1 LAGARVLWGREGARG
16 KGREEIASLSSSSC
30 VLACLI
36 PEGND
41 LIKLVE
47 LKKKKLVKS
56 IQSL

>member
-16 KGREEIASLSSSSC
+16 KGREEIASLSSSC
-30 VLACLI
+30 VLACFI

-41 LIKLVE
+41 FIKLVE

>member
-1 LAGARVLWGREGARG
+1 VGEGGSEGEGSR
-16 KGREEIASLSSSSC
+16 RDS
-30 VLACLI
+30 VFVVVVRACFI

-41 LIKLVE
+41 LIELVE